1 MHDQH
6 RPDQCATYS
15 GSSLIV
21 IILLLDCLVAV
32 QQENQR
38 KKKQTKLRLYILQP
52 LYSRFPRRPGKWYSG
67 TVIQANENSD
77 LSFIVVYL
85 I

>member
-38 KKKQTKLRLYILQP
+38 KKKQTKYASTS
-52 LYSRFPRRPGKWYSG
+52 YSPYTPDSRDGQVSG
-67 TVIQANENSD
+67 TVVQ
-77 LSFIVVYL
+77 
-85 I
+85 